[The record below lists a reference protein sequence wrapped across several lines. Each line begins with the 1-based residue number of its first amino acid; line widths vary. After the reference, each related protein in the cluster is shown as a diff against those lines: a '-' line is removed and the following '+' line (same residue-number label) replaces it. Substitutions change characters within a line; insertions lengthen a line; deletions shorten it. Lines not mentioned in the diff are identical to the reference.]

1 MGHTPFGYRIVGGV
15 AVIDETAAATVRN
28 LYKNYL
34 SGMGLTTAAKEAG
47 LDTYHGTAKRMMCNR
62 IYLGDDFYPPI
73 IDKDTFAQVQEEIAI
88 RATKLG
94 RTELKQK
101 AKITHIPTKFYM
113 HEITENYSDPIM
125 QAEYIY
131 NLIRSEVL

>member
-1 MGHTPFGYRIVGGV
+1 MSHTPFGYCIVGGV

-34 SGMGLTTAAKEAG
+34 SGMGLAVAAKTSG

-73 IDKDTFAQVQEEIAI
+73 IDITTFEEVQEELTK

-94 RTELKQK
+94 RNDLKTK
-101 AKITHIPTKFYM
+101 EKVLKVHTRFSIPDIIESYKDQIM
-113 HEITENYSDPIM
+113 QPECNYS
-125 QAEYIY
+125 
-131 NLIRSEVL
+131 LIRLEMD